1 MHAPAKITF
10 SNGKAIN
17 EAFKMFI
24 YENIGKQAFLWT
36 MKTAQGACVEAVAGG
51 VLKKR
56 RTHPVAVST
65 CDAK

>member
-1 MHAPAKITF
+1 
-10 SNGKAIN
+10 
-17 EAFKMFI
+17 MFI
-24 YENIGKQAFLWT
+24 YENIGKQAFLRT

-65 CDAK
+65 CDAT